1 MILFNAASAGAYW
14 ERLPAL
20 PLEERRLA
28 GQEPPLEQR
37 SEGQPGY
44 LAESLLHLHP
54 HRAPI
59 TATQP
64 ILLTDIRAM
73 RSRAT
78 DIRAT
83 RDTLLTPV
91 LRVMDTQ
98 ATRDSPLTPVLRAMD
113 TRAARCTLPTPVPV
127 MDIPCLVIPPIALQ
141 RTGLLRPNMGSS
153 LLAEFQ
159 PENSPQFLIGA
170 YHWTGECEGSRQA

>member
-1 MILFNAASAGAYW
+1 MIPSNAASVGAYW
-14 ERLPAL
+14 E
-20 PLEERRLA
+20 PLLVPPSEQRQVA
-28 GQEPPLEQR
+28 GPEPLLGRR

-44 LAESLLHLHP
+44 SVESLLHRHP

-59 TATQP
+59 TATRP
-64 ILLTDIRAM
+64 MVILLTDIRAM

-83 RDTLLTPV
+83 RATLLTPG

-127 MDIPCLVIPPIALQ
+127 MDIPCLVIPPIAL
-141 RTGLLRPNMGSS
+141 RRIGRLGLSTLSS
-153 LLAEFQ
+153 PLAEFR
-159 PENSPQFLIGA
+159 PKIRPHPRRHSLVR
-170 YHWTGECEGSRQA
+170 GERLP